1 MRTLRKAIRRRYNG
15 RCRLG
20 FYTASAGSFWNSV
33 IYRLNLANHFRGRV
47 SLTELAHLD
56 TNTLNTLHK
65 IMHEE
70 QKKEKAAGGGTKEA
84 EIIEDAIQ
92 GNL

>member
-1 MRTLRKAIRRRYNG
+1 
-15 RCRLG
+15 
-20 FYTASAGSFWNSV
+20 
-33 IYRLNLANHFRGRV
+33 
-47 SLTELAHLD
+47 
-56 TNTLNTLHK
+56 
-65 IMHEE
+65 MHEE